1 MDLQLSQLASDLAG
15 DPGGE
20 AAREAYSKQ
29 IMSFLESD
37 SD

>member
-15 DPGGE
+15 DTGGE
-20 AAREAYSKQ
+20 AAREAYRKQ